1 MKHLRIIDVNKSDI
15 FKRKKRCKM
24 SVYKL
29 FPQANLIKE
38 WDKLLKLSREEV
50 VALYEEW
57 KVIEKENKE
66 KNTQVLNEKSDKLT
80 EVTSYLKSVGI
91 DVYKYRTKGFFK
103 EKSGYQ
109 SWFQKNIAD
118 EISKKYP
125 YYRNSLPYAHM
136 SEVIVD
142 GVRLWNNQ
150 SPTTIVELYD
160 RITQQY
166 KSKIREV
173 NKNDKLLV
181 KSIEYAAKHEID
193 IEDLNPKQI
202 IDYVAD
208 IAKDNYL
215 KEELPDGTEVY
226 LKHAC
231 DECSTYIMGERRCSC
246 GNRRISIEVEGD
258 IIEGFYYYPEP
269 Y

>member
-1 MKHLRIIDVNKSDI
+1 MVSIKTDSLSENILI
-15 FKRKKRCKM
+15 KRCKV
-24 SVYKL
+24 SVYKA

-38 WDKLLKLSREEV
+38 WDKLIKLKREDVEQ
-50 VALYEEW
+50 LYEEW
-57 KVIEKENKE
+57 KVIHKENEELKNKKIAE
-66 KNTQVLNEKSDKLT
+66 KFEKINEVST
-80 EVTSYLKSVGI
+80 YLKSVGI
-91 DVYKYRTKGFFK
+91 DVYKYKTKGFFK
-103 EKSGYQ
+103 EKNGYQ
-109 SWFQKNIAD
+109 SWFKKNIAD

-125 YYRNSLPYAHM
+125 YYHSGIPTAHM
-136 SEVIVD
+136 TEVIVD
-142 GVRLWNNQ
+142 GVKLYNNQ
-150 SPTTIVELYD
+150 SPTNIVELYD
-160 RITQQY
+160 RVTHQY

-181 KSIEYAAKHEID
+181 KSIEFAAKHEIA
-193 IEDLNPKQI
+193 IEDLTPKQI
-202 IDYVAD
+202 IDYVSE

-258 IIEGFYYYPEP
+258 LIEGFYHYPEP